1 MTDILIADDHPLF
14 RDALQRAV
22 QTALPAAQVHTADSV
37 TSLFAVIAE
46 FPDADLL
53 LIDLHMPGAQG
64 FSALAHIRGQY
75 PGLPII
81 VVSMHEEARIMQR
94 ALTHGASAYIPK
106 SAPAGEIVAAI
117 ESVLRGD
124 VWVPRDM
131 FGAPAGPSAL
141 EIAAAARVATL
152 TPHQFRVMTML
163 SDGMLNKQ
171 IAFDLNVS
179 EATIKAHMTAI
190 MRKLGVNNRTQV
202 ALFARMLAVDEEEI
216 AAPTDARP

>member
-14 RDALQRAV
+14 RDALRQAV
-22 QTALPAAQVHTADSV
+22 QTALPDADVHGADSV
-37 TSLFAVIAE
+37 GALFSAIGQ

-53 LIDLHMPGAQG
+53 LIDLHMPGAHG
-64 FSALAHIRGQY
+64 FSALAHIRGQF

-81 VVSMHEEARIMQR
+81 VVSVHEEARVMQR
-94 ALTHGASAYIPK
+94 ALAYGAAAYIPK

-117 ESVLRGD
+117 RSVLNGDLWLPRGGH
-124 VWVPRDM
+124 VTQ
-131 FGAPAGPSAL
+131 AEPSAA
-141 EIAAAARVATL
+141 EMEAAARVATL

-163 SDGMLNKQ
+163 SEGMLNKQ

-190 MRKLGVNNRTQV
+190 MRKLGVSNRTQV
-202 ALFARMLAVDEEEI
+202 ALFARTLAVEQDAMPAGHDEI
-216 AAPTDARP
+216 V